1 MTDQEPRRRD
11 IVTIGASA
19 GGIQPL
25 GVLLSKLPADLP
37 ACIAVV
43 IHRPRSYEGRLVS
56 VLGRRTVLDVVEPAD
71 GDPVRPGRVYLAP
84 PDLHLTF
91 ADPEHF
97 RLSREPVQHR
107 HRPAVDSLFRSAA
120 EVFGARTVGVLLS
133 GSGSDGVRG
142 LRAIKH
148 RGGAS
153 IVQDPDEAR
162 FPGMP
167 TRAIELNHVDAAL
180 RVEQIAGALLR
191 LVEGDPIEP

>member
-1 MTDQEPRRRD
+1 MRRRVSTPARILIGPPTGQPSCKRRAADGVGHDARARRPRLRIRSGAAGYPVRPEDGCRVMRPERDPARRSAGAPIRACRGGESGSMTDQEPRRRD

-97 RLSREPVQHR
+97 RLSR
-107 HRPAVDSLFRSAA
+107 
-120 EVFGARTVGVLLS
+120 
-133 GSGSDGVRG
+133 
-142 LRAIKH
+142 
-148 RGGAS
+148 
-153 IVQDPDEAR
+153 
-162 FPGMP
+162 
-167 TRAIELNHVDAAL
+167 
-180 RVEQIAGALLR
+180 
-191 LVEGDPIEP
+191 